1 MIRYDAIKSFVAN
14 TLGCNCPEEV
24 FETISLEDDC
34 QTIADVPVS
43 CRIVIG
49 NRLLIYIAKAGNVTK
64 PEEQLRAL
72 VETARK
78 ERDENKY
85 NRARIV
91 LTADDANATDPDLRV
106 LFEEIRGDD
115 EKMHL
120 HIVSERAIPEF
131 KT

>member
-1 MIRYDAIKSFVAN
+1 MIRKDAIKSFVVN

-24 FETISLEDDC
+24 FRTISLEDDS

-43 CRIVIG
+43 CKIVIG

-78 ERDENKY
+78 ERDGNKY

-91 LTADDANATDPDLRV
+91 LTADDANTIDPDLRA

-115 EKMHL
+115 EKIHL
-120 HIVSERAIPEF
+120 HIVSERAIPDLMA
-131 KT
+131 